1 MPGPRATAFGRC
13 LLPLRPR
20 CSPRRRL
27 RDTAPVREGDKLH
40 KSCRPAPERRCFVLS
55 VPTPAPRSRDKP
67 AATAHR
73 APPAWAGHPPRAAPQ
88 CRPPCAA
95 RRALT
100 PALPRGNL
108 KHGAPNR
115 GFRQIDRE
123 KARGPSRPFRRGLR
137 RRPPHTSPQA
147 DVQAPGA
154 CPTDAAAGR
163 RAEGTSR
170 GTGFGARARP
180 SRDPSRRAGGVPSWA
195 WPNLGSGDSG
205 RRAAREPRVSGAA
218 PRASSPASGLF
229 SAPRKRET
237 PWDPR
242 VPADR
247 KVTSAGQGARARGGV
262 WMGSVRVFPAVRK
275 RRGRGEEAADA
286 GCLPRLPAPLCRGFG
301 GSAELR
307 RGHTPRDRAEK
318 ANLVLTPLPGC
329 GGMGHRSTLG
339 LLRGNSLLHPGVGSG
354 WGQHLATAAN
364 GVSLWMS
371 T

>member
-55 VPTPAPRSRDKP
+55 ASTPAPRSRDKP

-73 APPAWAGHPPRAAPQ
+73 APPARAGHPPRAAPQ

-237 PWDPR
+237 PGI
-242 VPADR
+242 PAFQQTE
-247 KVTSAGQGARARGGV
+247 K
-262 WMGSVRVFPAVRK
+262 
-275 RRGRGEEAADA
+275 
-286 GCLPRLPAPLCRGFG
+286 LPRLGKEPGRAAACGWARCASSRLCARGAGVGRKPQTRAVCRGSPPPFAG
-301 GSAELR
+301 DSEAQR
-307 RGHTPRDRAEK
+307 S
-318 ANLVLTPLPGC
+318 C
-329 GGMGHRSTLG
+329 GGGTR
-339 LLRGNSLLHPGVGSG
+339 PE
-354 WGQHLATAAN
+354 TAQRKPT
-364 GVSLWMS
+364 SS
-371 T
+371 